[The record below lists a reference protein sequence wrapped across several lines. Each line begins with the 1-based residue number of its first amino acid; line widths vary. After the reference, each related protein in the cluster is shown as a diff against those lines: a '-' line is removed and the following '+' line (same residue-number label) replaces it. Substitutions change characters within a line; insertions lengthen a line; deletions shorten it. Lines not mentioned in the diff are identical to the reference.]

1 MTSCFSLYIVWG
13 TVCVSLLSAVRHFS
27 VSGTVGSTAVLP
39 CKLAS
44 ADPDKPYVVWSTGS
58 VTVFERFGE
67 KSIHGAGYEGRV
79 DVPLEEMRKGI
90 CSMVLSDL
98 RLNDTRVYTSYQ
110 TVKDQAT
117 AVQSKVQ
124 LNDVKLT
131 VY

>member
-1 MTSCFSLYIVWG
+1 MGYSVCEPPLCSTS
-13 TVCVSLLSAVRHFS
+13 VR

-44 ADPDKPYVVWSTGS
+44 ADTDKPYVVWSTGS

-67 KSIHGAGYEGRV
+67 KSIHGEGYEGRV
-79 DVPLEEMRKGI
+79 DVPLEELNKGI

>member
-1 MTSCFSLYIVWG
+1 PQ
-13 TVCVSLLSAVRHFS
+13 FS

-39 CKLAS
+39 YKLAS
-44 ADPDKPYVVWSTGS
+44 EDPDKPYVVWSTGS
-58 VTVFERFGE
+58 VTVLERFGE
-67 KSIHGAGYEGRV
+67 KSIHGEGYEGRV
-79 DVPLEEMRKGI
+79 DVPLEELRKGI

-98 RLNDTRVYTSYQ
+98 RLNNTRVYTSYQ

-117 AVQSKVQ
+117 AVPSKVQ